1 MNNRKLVADRAEGE
15 TQLDAALKAEPDLRL
30 RADLKDELEGV
41 LTDPVAWL
49 ETENLAFGGKR
60 PVEVIA
66 DGNGEILLDRL
77 RAIKYGAF
85 S

>member
-1 MNNRKLVADRAEGE
+1 
-15 TQLDAALKAEPDLRL
+15 
-30 RADLKDELEGV
+30 
-41 LTDPVAWL
+41 VAWL
-49 ETENLAFGGKR
+49 ETENLALGGKR

-66 DGNGEILLDRL
+66 DGNGELLLDRL